1 MPKTLRATPQTPP
14 ADAPTGALPTYLR
27 IAEELTRD
35 IGSGRLKA
43 GDKLAPE
50 RAMAAEKG
58 VAVATLRKALQ
69 LLVDR
74 ELIERR
80 QGSGNY
86 ILGGN
91 RSVGTY
97 ALLRLE
103 LAGTGGG
110 LPTARLLDMTR
121 AAKPTALPRIGPSDF
136 GLRIRRLRFLSDT
149 PVAVEEIW
157 LDARWLD
164 RGALTPRTVSES
176 LYRTYED
183 RLGLKIDAAE
193 DVIRAGPL
201 PNWAP
206 DDLGATPGTTMAL
219 IERRAFDQTGAPA
232 EASWTWYDPT
242 RAQYFARVP

>member
-1 MPKTLRATPQTPP
+1 MPKTLRATAAPVLP
-14 ADAPTGALPTYLR
+14 DAPTGALPTYLR

-35 IGSGRLKA
+35 IGSGRLAA

-74 ELIERR
+74 GLIERR

-86 ILGGN
+86 VLGGN

-103 LAGTGGG
+103 LAGQGGG
-110 LPTARLLDMTR
+110 LPTARVLDMTR
-121 AAKPTALPRIGPSDF
+121 AAKPATLPRIGASDI

-164 RGALTPRTVSES
+164 RGPLTPQNISES
-176 LYRTYED
+176 LYRSYED
-183 RLGLKIDAAE
+183 RLGLKIIEAE
-193 DVIRAGPL
+193 DVIRMGAL
-201 PNWAP
+201 PAWTP
-206 DDLGATPGTTMAL
+206 SELGLAQATNLPL
-219 IERRAFDQTGAPA
+219 IERRAFDQNGQAA
-232 EASWTWYDPT
+232 EASWTWYDPE

>member
-1 MPKTLRATPQTPP
+1 MPKTLRSALPDTSVE
-14 ADAPTGALPTYLR
+14 APSGALPTYLR
-27 IAEELTRD
+27 IAEDLTRD
-35 IGSGRLKA
+35 IGSGRLTA

-50 RAMAAEKG
+50 RTMAADKG

-74 ELIERR
+74 GLIERR

-86 ILGGN
+86 VLEGN

-103 LAGTGGG
+103 LAGVGGG
-110 LPTARLLDMTR
+110 LPTARILNMTR
-121 AAKPTALPRIGPSDF
+121 AAKPANLPKIGNSDF
-136 GLRIRRLRFLSDT
+136 GLRIRRLRFLSET

-164 RGALTPRTVSES
+164 RGALTAQNISES
-176 LYRTYED
+176 LYRSYED
-183 RLGLKIDAAE
+183 RLGLKITEAE
-193 DVIRAGPL
+193 DVIRMGPL
-201 PNWAP
+201 PDWAP
-206 DDLGATPGTTMAL
+206 ADLDLLPGMPLPL
-219 IERRAFDQTGAPA
+219 IERRAFDQAGHPT
-232 EASWTWYDPT
+232 EASHTWYDPS

>member
-1 MPKTLRATPQTPP
+1 MPKSLRAALQREPSN
-14 ADAPTGALPTYLR
+14 GALPTYLR

-35 IGSGRLKA
+35 IGSGRLAA
-43 GDKLAPE
+43 GHKLPPE

-69 LLVDR
+69 LLDDR
-74 ELIERR
+74 KLIERR

-86 ILGGN
+86 VLGGN

-103 LAGTGGG
+103 LAETGGG
-110 LPTARLLDMTR
+110 LPTARLLDIKR
-121 AAKPTALPRIGPSDF
+121 AAKPAALPTIGKSDI
-136 GLRIRRLRFLSDT
+136 GLRLRRLRFLSDV

-164 RGALTPRTVSES
+164 KGELSPRTISES
-176 LYRTYED
+176 LYRSYED
-183 RLGLKIDAAE
+183 RLGLTITEAE
-193 DVIRAGPL
+193 DVIRMGAL
-201 PNWAP
+201 PDWAP
-206 DDLGATPGTTMAL
+206 ADFDMRAGANMPL
-219 IERRAFDQTGAPA
+219 IERRAFDQSGAPA
-232 EASWTWYDPT
+232 EASWTWYNPA